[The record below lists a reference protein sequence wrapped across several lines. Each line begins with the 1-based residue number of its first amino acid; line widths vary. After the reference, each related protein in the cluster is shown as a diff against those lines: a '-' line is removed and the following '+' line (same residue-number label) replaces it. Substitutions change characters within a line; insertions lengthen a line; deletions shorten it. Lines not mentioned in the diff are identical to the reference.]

1 MYTFSPL
8 ASIPASHDG
17 FWIIAVFCIVMLIL
31 VLFNEPETF
40 FVWFFIACFPV
51 GIAYGVSYHWTNQE
65 PKVFANVQVTAEFVS
80 YQPEGYNEKSGKS
93 HVDRHYMYVVYS
105 VNGNPVILQAK
116 EGMEYPKTAI
126 LYKN

>member
-1 MYTFSPL
+1 M
-8 ASIPASHDG
+8 
-17 FWIIAVFCIVMLIL
+17 
-31 VLFNEPETF
+31 VLFQEAEAF
-40 FVWFFIACFPV
+40 FVFFFLACIPV

-105 VNGNPVILQAK
+105 VNGDPVILQAQ
-116 EGMEYPKTAI
+116 EGRTYPKTAI